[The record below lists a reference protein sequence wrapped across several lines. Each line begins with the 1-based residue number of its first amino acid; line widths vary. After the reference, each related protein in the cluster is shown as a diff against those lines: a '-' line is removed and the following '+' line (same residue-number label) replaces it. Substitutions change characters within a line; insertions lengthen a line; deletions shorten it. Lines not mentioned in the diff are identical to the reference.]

1 MKKILLLLGIVAGLQ
16 FQSRAQET
24 KSDFGIRF
32 QGFIKN
38 DVFYNTRQTVSA
50 REGHFMLWPAPQS
63 PDSRGDDVNA
73 HHSFNILAIQS
84 RLSGTITGPDALGA
98 STSGKIEGDFFAQAN
113 DNINLFRLRHAYLQ
127 LEWENTRLLFGQYW
141 NPFFIPAC
149 YPATVS
155 FNSGSPIQ
163 PFARN
168 PQVRLAH
175 TMGPFQVIA
184 AAVGQRDYTSR
195 GPAGATSE
203 YLRNSGM
210 PEFHLQAHVT
220 SRRIAAGAGLAHKR
234 IVPRTETQ
242 TGLKTDRAV
251 SGLSAIAFAKLR
263 LPGITIKMEAV
274 RGQNNPD
281 VLNISG
287 YAVSSIEAATD
298 YRNYTPMR
306 NMSLWTDIHTNG
318 DRFQA
323 GLFAGYTENLGTNES
338 ISDQEIIYGFGSN
351 VAHLYRL
358 SPRLVYNSGRLRF
371 GLEGEYTSATFGSE
385 YNDHAVPVDTHTVEN
400 LRILFSSYF
409 FF

>member
-1 MKKILLLLGIVAGLQ
+1 MKKIFLLLAIVAGLQ
-16 FQSRAQET
+16 FQSTAQEA

-50 REGHFMLWPAPQS
+50 REGHFMLWPAPRS
-63 PDSRGDDVNA
+63 LDARGEDVNA
-73 HHSFNILAIQS
+73 QHSFNILAIQS
-84 RLSGTITGPDALGA
+84 RLSGSITGPDAFGA

-127 LEWENTRLLFGQYW
+127 LDSENTRLLLGQYW
-141 NPFFIPAC
+141 NPFFVPAC

-168 PQVRLAH
+168 PQVRLTH
-175 TMGPFQVIA
+175 TMGSFQVMA

-195 GPAGATSE
+195 GPAGATSQ

-220 SRRIAAGAGLAHKR
+220 SRRITAGAGLAHKR

-263 LPGITIKMEAV
+263 LPAITIKMEAV
-274 RGQNNPD
+274 HGQNNPD

-287 YAVSSIEAATD
+287 YAVSSIEAVTD
-298 YRNYTPMR
+298 YRSYTPRR

-318 DRFQA
+318 ERFQA
-323 GLFAGYTENLGTNES
+323 GLFAGYTENLGTRES

-351 VAHLYRL
+351 VARLYRL
-358 SPRLVYNSGRLRF
+358 SPRVVYNSGRVRF
-371 GLEGEYTSATFGSE
+371 GLEGEYTSATFGSD
-385 YNDHAVPVDTHTVEN
+385 YDDHAIPVDTHTVEN
-400 LRILFSSYF
+400 LRILISSYYF
-409 FF
+409 F